1 MKNSERV
8 MRDVGNV
15 LYNYEKGRVS
25 PSDSVK
31 KLLEV
36 LNLTS
41 FSTGCRMCAYRDRL
55 DSDGDRECDFD
66 SSLKCEEGFEKWLEG
81 EAL

>member
-8 MRDVGNV
+8 MRDVANV
-15 LYNYEKGRVS
+15 LYRYEKSGVTA
-25 PSDSVK
+25 SDSVK

-66 SSLKCEEGFEKWLEG
+66 STLRCEEGFEKWLEG